1 LANPSAAQFV
11 ESVLALRPL
20 RAALDCDGTLW
31 SGDAGQD
38 FFYWSIERQI
48 VPDEVATRALP
59 RYSDYKAGKVGEEEM
74 CGEMVTLYQGLS
86 EAGLRQAAESF
97 FREQVE
103 ARIFPEMRELTRRLA
118 QAGCELWAVSST
130 NQWVIEAGA
139 ARFGIPAER
148 VLAAAAAIEDGRVT
162 GRLLRVPTGEGK
174 VRVIRQHIRG
184 PVDASFGNSIHDA
197 AMLSLARHAFAVNP
211 NPDLE
216 KIAQLQGWPIYR
228 PSC

>member
-1 LANPSAAQFV
+1 M
-11 ESVLALRPL
+11 LALAPR

-31 SGDAGQD
+31 SGDAGKD
-38 FFYWSIERQI
+38 FFYWSVERQLM
-48 VPDEVATRALP
+48 PDEVARWALP
-59 RYSDYKAGKVGEEEM
+59 RYAAYQAGKVGEEEM

-97 FREQVE
+97 FREQIE

-118 QAGCELWAVSST
+118 EAGCELWAVSST
-130 NQWVIEAGA
+130 NQWVVEAGA
-139 ARFGIPAER
+139 ARFGIPRAR
-148 VLAAAAAIEDGRVT
+148 VLAAAAAIDNGRVS

-174 VRVIRQHIRG
+174 ARVLREYIHAEI
-184 PVDASFGNSIHDA
+184 DAAFGNSIHDA

-216 KIAQLQGWPIYR
+216 KIAQLQGWCVYVPAAL
-228 PSC
+228 PGSCT

>member
-1 LANPSAAQFV
+1 M
-11 ESVLALRPL
+11 LALGSR
-20 RAALDCDGTLW
+20 RAVLDCDGTLW

-38 FFYWSIERQI
+38 FFYWSIERQL
-48 VPDEVATRALP
+48 VPAEVAARALP
-59 RYSDYKAGKVGEEEM
+59 RYADYKAGKVGEEEM

-86 EAGLRQAAESF
+86 DAGLRQAAETF

-118 QAGCELWAVSST
+118 EAGCELWAVSST
-130 NQWVIEAGA
+130 NQWVIEAA
-139 ARFGIPAER
+139 VARFGIPATR
-148 VLAAAAAIEDGRVT
+148 VLAAAAVIEKGEVS

-174 VRVIRQHIRG
+174 ARVIRERVAE
-184 PVDASFGNSIHDA
+184 PVDAAFGNSIHDA

-216 KIAQLQGWPIYR
+216 KVAQIHGWAVYR
-228 PSC
+228 PGREG

>member
-1 LANPSAAQFV
+1 MLARAP
-11 ESVLALRPL
+11 R

-38 FFYWSIERQI
+38 FFYWSIERRL
-48 VPDEVATRALP
+48 VPDEVAAWALP
-59 RYSDYKAGKVGEEEM
+59 RYADYKAGKVGEEEM

-86 EAGLRQAAESF
+86 DAGLRQAAESF

-103 ARIFPEMRELTRRLA
+103 ARIFPEMRELAQRLA

-139 ARFGIPAER
+139 GRFGIAPAR
-148 VLAAAAAIEDGRVT
+148 VLAAAAIIENGQVT

-174 VRVIRQHIRG
+174 ARVIREQIRG
-184 PVDASFGNSIHDA
+184 QVDASFGNSIHDA
-197 AMLSLARHAFAVNP
+197 AMLSLAGHAFAVNP

-216 KIAQLQGWPIYR
+216 KVAQLQGWPIYW
-228 PSC
+228 PGSQG